1 MNLEK
6 KGLGEIKIDNNVIGM
21 LAKNAALEVDGVV
34 DIVKDGLIASF
45 FNKASEKV
53 NGVIV
58 TNPDDYSVSIT
69 LKIKVKYGYNLLDIA
84 RKIQVKVK
92 NAIEN
97 YANLDVESVNIIIK
111 EVIFPED
118 ENIEENNN
126 IEKNKMEGEE
136 Q

>member
-126 IEKNKMEGEE
+126 IEENKMEGEE